1 MDERFIHTC
10 TYIAA
15 KKHGWTASDHEMLTF
30 EQSQYLLCLSLHFV
44 GNTVRVALLAI
55 MYTRLAWYFLGLY
68 MHVLWLQSFRIP
80 RHFLQR
86 LVWTIRKVSSMALG
100 AKTSFCF

>member
-30 EQSQYLLCLSLHFV
+30 EQSRYLLCLSLHFV
-44 GNTVRVALLAI
+44 GNTVSVALLAI
-55 MYTRLAWYFLGLY
+55 MYTRLA
-68 MHVLWLQSFRIP
+68 
-80 RHFLQR
+80 
-86 LVWTIRKVSSMALG
+86 
-100 AKTSFCF
+100 